1 MIEEARMMAETPDLD
16 NIRSSPE
23 TTVQDS
29 EFSSRK
35 SSISQGIPCSY
46 VLADLM
52 IVIVLSKAKLFSIC
66 LISIQIILRKVRKEV
81 GWQNHHQSTQ

>member
-23 TTVQDS
+23 SNVQDS

-35 SSISQGIPCSY
+35 SSISQGIPYNY
-46 VLADLM
+46 VWPDL
-52 IVIVLSKAKLFSIC
+52 IK
-66 LISIQIILRKVRKEV
+66 
-81 GWQNHHQSTQ
+81 

>member
-1 MIEEARMMAETPDLD
+1 MTLKEMIEEARMMAETPDLD

-29 EFSSRK
+29 EFCSRK

-46 VLADLM
+46 VWEDLM
-52 IVIVLSKAKLFSIC
+52 ILFQKLNNF
-66 LISIQIILRKVRKEV
+66 VFV
-81 GWQNHHQSTQ
+81 

>member
-1 MIEEARMMAETPDLD
+1 MTLKEMIEEARMMAETPDLD

-46 VLADLM
+46 VWEDLM
-52 IVIVLSKAKLFSIC
+52 IVFQKLNNF
-66 LISIQIILRKVRKEV
+66 VFV
-81 GWQNHHQSTQ
+81 

>member
-1 MIEEARMMAETPDLD
+1 MKKNFTNPAHKTILIHNMHNFYRFEMTLKEMIEEARMMAETPDLD

-35 SSISQGIPCSY
+35 SSISQGILLNC
-46 VLADLM
+46 V
-52 IVIVLSKAKLFSIC
+52 
-66 LISIQIILRKVRKEV
+66 
-81 GWQNHHQSTQ
+81 

>member
-29 EFSSRK
+29 EFPSRK
-35 SSISQGIPCSY
+35 SSISQGILLNC
-46 VLADLM
+46 VEADL
-52 IVIVLSKAKLFSIC
+52 
-66 LISIQIILRKVRKEV
+66 LISLKSNSFIFI
-81 GWQNHHQSTQ
+81 

>member
-1 MIEEARMMAETPDLD
+1 MIKSNNFYHRTSNNYSDLQLAQFFRFEMTLKEMIEEARMMAETPDLD

-35 SSISQGIPCSY
+35 SSISQGIP
-46 VLADLM
+46 
-52 IVIVLSKAKLFSIC
+52 
-66 LISIQIILRKVRKEV
+66 
-81 GWQNHHQSTQ
+81 

>member
-1 MIEEARMMAETPDLD
+1 MTLKEMIEEARMMAETPDLD

-35 SSISQGIPCSY
+35 SSISQGIPCNY
-46 VLADLM
+46 V
-52 IVIVLSKAKLFSIC
+52 
-66 LISIQIILRKVRKEV
+66 
-81 GWQNHHQSTQ
+81 